1 MKLSF
6 FFSLIFFILA
16 SIFFPIFFS
25 SLKNYIPFLLGL
37 VMMGMGMTVELRDF
51 KRIFKNFKWI
61 LTATFLQFSI
71 MPILAITLS
80 KLFNLEDELTLG
92 FIILGSCPGG
102 TASNLIA
109 FLIGADVSLS
119 ISLTIIST
127 IFACFLTPIIIL
139 ILGGSYVD
147 INALSLVKS
156 TFLIVFL
163 PVIGGIFF
171 KRLFNLF
178 SLKIIKILPKLS
190 ELTISLIVGII
201 LSLNINNLG
210 IANINFFSVVVL
222 HNLLGLLVALI
233 ITNKMLYPKKI
244 QKTIAIEVAM
254 QNSGLG
260 VALSLLHFN
269 PMVALPSTFFSV
281 WHNISAIILINFW
294 KDRKTTYNKN

>member
-1 MKLSF
+1 
-6 FFSLIFFILA
+6 
-16 SIFFPIFFS
+16 
-25 SLKNYIPFLLGL
+25 
-37 VMMGMGMTVELRDF
+37 MMGMGMTVEFKDF
-51 KRIFKNFKWI
+51 KRIFKNYKWP

-80 KLFNLEDELTLG
+80 KLFNLEDELILG

-102 TASNLIA
+102 TASNLVA
-109 FLIGADVSLS
+109 FLIGADVPLS

-139 ILGGSYVD
+139 ILGGSYISID
-147 INALSLVKS
+147 IFLLVKS

-171 KRLFNLF
+171 KRVFNFF

-190 ELTISLIVGII
+190 ELTISLIVAII
-201 LSLNINNLG
+201 LSLNINNL
-210 IANINFFSVVVL
+210 NIVDLNFFTVVVL
-222 HNLLGLLVALI
+222 HNLLGFLVALF
-233 ITNKMLYPKKI
+233 ITKKLLYPKKI
-244 QKTIAIEVAM
+244 QKTISIEVAM

-260 VALSLLHFN
+260 VALSLIHFN
-269 PMVALPSTFFSV
+269 PIVALPSTFFSV

-294 KDRKTTYNKN
+294 KDRKTTYNKKLN